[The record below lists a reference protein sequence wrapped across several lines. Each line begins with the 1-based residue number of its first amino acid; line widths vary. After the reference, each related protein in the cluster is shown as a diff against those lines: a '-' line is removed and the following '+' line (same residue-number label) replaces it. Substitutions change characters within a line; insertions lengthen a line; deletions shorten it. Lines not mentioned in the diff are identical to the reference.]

1 MTTTTTARSAAFAVA
16 AAAILGWFAA
26 APRTAEAHAEYER
39 SLPAAGAVVRA
50 APELVEIW
58 FTQELFRRAGANT
71 ITVEG
76 EAGPVDAGAPVL
88 DDADRTHLSVQLAS
102 ELPPGEY
109 TVRWTSLSAVDGDS
123 AEGTFTFRVDPT
135 APEGTA
141 TGAETATEMPTE
153 VASATATTVG
163 AGSSEPG
170 ETSSGSGGGSAPWWA
185 VIAAASIVASGAL
198 GAWAVFR
205 TEAEDGSS

>member
-1 MTTTTTARSAAFAVA
+1 MTTTTTRSAAIAVA
-16 AAAILGWFAA
+16 AVAILGWFAA

-50 APELVEIW
+50 APEVVEIW
-58 FTQELFRRAGANT
+58 FTQELFRREGANT

-88 DDADRTHLSVQLAS
+88 DDADRTHLSVQPAS

-123 AEGTFTFRVDPT
+123 AEGTFTFTVDPT
-135 APEGTA
+135 APETA
-141 TGAETATEMPTE
+141 ATE
-153 VASATATTVG
+153 VATEVGTAPADPSTGEPADVVDEG
-163 AGSSEPG
+163 GSS
-170 ETSSGSGGGSAPWWA
+170 SSGGPIPWWA
-185 VIAAASIVASGAL
+185 VIAATSIAASAAL
-198 GAWAVFR
+198 GVWAIVR
-205 TEAEDGSS
+205 DTAEGGSS

>member
-16 AAAILGWFAA
+16 AAAILGSLAA

-50 APELVEIW
+50 APEVVEIW
-58 FTQELFRRAGANT
+58 FTQELFRREGANT

-76 EAGPVDAGAPVL
+76 EAGPVDAGTPVL

-102 ELPPGEY
+102 EPPPGEY

-123 AEGTFTFRVDPT
+123 AEGTFSFTVDPT
-135 APEGTA
+135 APEA
-141 TGAETATEMPTE
+141 GATE
-153 VASATATTVG
+153 VATEVGTAPADPSTG
-163 AGSSEPG
+163 EPADVVD
-170 ETSSGSGGGSAPWWA
+170 GGGLSSAGGGPIPWWA
-185 VIAAASIVASGAL
+185 VIAAASIAASAAL
-198 GAWAVFR
+198 GVWAIVR
-205 TEAEDGSS
+205 DTAEGGSS